1 MKRFKELRTQ
11 MFELAEEYSEGGGFG
26 YDPTLTSKGRDALDK
41 VRPVDYNKE
50 DDLERINAFIS
61 AFTSRSYLDPK
72 SALYVLRAKMNLANV
87 DFDLTR
93 ATELETNKEYD
104 FPLKRF
110 GGTFGT
116 SPTHNL
122 SQGFEET
129 NGFDGR
135 NFVLTVTVQSSGGD
149 NKKAPYYIQARI
161 VEK

>member
-1 MKRFKELRTQ
+1 MKRFKELRNQ
-11 MFELAEEYSEGGGFG
+11 INELSEEYSEGGGFG
-26 YDPTLTSKGRDALDK
+26 YDPTLTSKGRDAQDK

-87 DFDLTR
+87 DFDLNKS
-93 ATELETNKEYD
+93 TELETNKEYE

-110 GGTFGT
+110 GGSFGT
-116 SPTHNL
+116 SPTHDL
-122 SQGFEET
+122 STGFEVT

-135 NFVLTVTVQSSGGD
+135 NFVLKLMVQSSGGET
-149 NKKAPYYIQARI
+149 KKAPYYIKASI
-161 VEK
+161 VEA